1 MIQESDV
8 LSALKKV
15 QDPDL
20 KIDIVTLKFIKNLS
34 IKGGEVSFDVELT
47 TPACPVKEK
56 LKEESHQAVRQ
67 IPGVTKVNVNMT
79 SNVKARGNMSA
90 GAVLPG
96 VKNVIAVAS
105 GKGGVG
111 KSTVAANLALA
122 LLKTGA
128 TVGLLDADVY
138 GPSIPVMFGINH
150 QPEIGADQKII
161 PSESQGLKLMSM
173 GFISNDDS
181 PVIWRGPM
189 VHGILQ
195 QFLTRV
201 NWGVLDYLVMDLPP
215 GTGDAQLTLTQSA
228 PISGAVIVTTPQEVS
243 LVDARKGLKMF
254 QKVNVP
260 VLGIVENMSYFM
272 CPDCNK
278 RHNIFRSGGGRKT
291 ADDLGV
297 LLLGE
302 VPIDPEVAES
312 GDAGVPIVMRN
323 ENSPA
328 AKAYQNIAGAV
339 AAQLSVV
346 NMRNAGIQS
355 DFKMTWNTVPENS

>member
-8 LSALKKV
+8 LSALKQV

-20 KIDIVTLKFIKNLS
+20 KIDIVTLKFVKNVT
-34 IKGGEVSFDVELT
+34 IKGGDVSFDIELT
-47 TPACPVKEK
+47 TPACPVKDQ
-56 LKEESHQAVRQ
+56 LKEEAGRVVRKIQ
-67 IPGVTKVNVNMT
+67 GVVNVNVNMT
-79 SNVKARGNMSA
+79 SNVKARASA
-90 GAVLPG
+90 GSAVLPK

-122 LLKTGA
+122 LAKTGA
-128 TVGLLDADVY
+128 KTGLLDADVY
-138 GPSIPVMFGINH
+138 GPSIPVMFGVND
-150 QPEIGADQKII
+150 QPEVTGDQKII
-161 PSESQGLKLMSM
+161 PIESQGLKLMSM

-201 NWGVLDYLVMDLPP
+201 EWGALDYLVMDLPP

-260 VLGIVENMSYFM
+260 VLGIVENMSYFV

-291 ADDLGV
+291 ADELGV

-302 VPIDPEVAES
+302 VPIDPEVSES
-312 GDAGVPIVMRN
+312 GDAGVPIVARN
-323 ENSPA
+323 EKSPA

-339 AAQLSVV
+339 AAQLSIV
-346 NMRNAGIQS
+346 NMKNANVQS
-355 DFKMTWNTVPENS
+355 DFKMTWKTVPQNPS